1 MKKSLIITSKTDIVE
16 DFKTIRKL
24 LNMSQTVFGELIGVS
39 GKTIARIEKDSKI
52 SKNTIKK
59 AFFSISNVMIDNQF
73 TFYMDE
79 KKINVMLIFK
89 DKLSRIYNMQNSI

>member
-59 AFFSISNVMIDNQF
+59 AFFSISNVMIDKQF